1 MHRVSPLVVV
11 ILLAL
16 GLPLGALAADPPP
29 PTQRHL
35 YRVAGLPVTG
45 PMEIVTF
52 VLEFAPGAATPP
64 HTHPGLTL
72 ATVLDGE
79 VTFDTKG
86 ATTTYRVGQ
95 SFTELP
101 GDVGVATNTGATPT
115 RVMASIVL
123 PKGAAPSSPT
133 PGGPSPAPPAPTAL
147 FLFRTDAL
155 IPAGAYDVVQQVL
168 DFAPGAQTPVHSHPG
183 QVAVIVLAG
192 ENTFLT
198 GGTTTVQPVGA
209 SFVELPGVVGQ
220 ARNAGSGPMAVMATY
235 LQPAGAPLSHPVP
248 APGTGAARPGMPR
261 TGAGGAYQGLPPAL
275 ALGLAALGAG
285 ALLAGGWRVRHR
297 AARRR

>member
-1 MHRVSPLVVV
+1 
-11 ILLAL
+11 
-16 GLPLGALAADPPP
+16 
-29 PTQRHL
+29 
-35 YRVAGLPVTG
+35 
-45 PMEIVTF
+45 MELVTF

-86 ATTTYRVGQ
+86 AKTTYRAGQ

-101 GDVGVATNTGATPT
+101 GEVGVAANAGAAPA

-123 PKGAAPSSPT
+123 PKGAAPSTPQ

-147 FLFRTDAL
+147 HLFRADAL
-155 IPAGAYDVVQQVL
+155 IPAGEYDVVQQVL
-168 DFAPGAQTPVHSHPG
+168 DFAPGAQTPVHTHPG
-183 QVAVIVLAG
+183 QVAVTVLAG
-192 ENTFLT
+192 ENAFIT
-198 GGTTTVQPVGA
+198 GGATTVYKVGD
-209 SFVELPGVVGQ
+209 SFVEAPGVVGQ

-235 LQPAGAPLSHPVP
+235 LQPKAEPLSHPIP
-248 APGTGAARPGMPR
+248 APAAPGSGGARPGMPR
-261 TGAGGAYQGLPPAL
+261 AGVGGAHRDLPPAP

-285 ALLAGGWRVRHR
+285 ALLAFGWLVRR
-297 AARRR
+297 REARRR